1 MTITEPLTMLTDY
14 AIALQSSGF
23 GILLFRLGRRRQ
35 QMAIQLWAIAF
46 GSVAIAALLGG
57 SCHGFALLI
66 EFSTLLLLWKL
77 MLFALSLAGNFML
90 FAAIKSR
97 LPRRWQAW
105 AGGLVGVKL
114 LAYLSWIVLNPSP
127 EDAFV
132 YGVVDYLSAMLLVL
146 LLELRVALPARSRSC
161 GSGWII
167 AGILIS
173 GVAIAVQTSG
183 LVLFRYLSS
192 NDLYHLVQM
201 IALYGFYRGAK
212 LLKDR

>member
-23 GILLFRLGRRRQ
+23 GILLFKLGRRRQ

-46 GSVAIAALLGG
+46 GSVAIAAILGG
-57 SCHGFALLI
+57 SCHGFARLI
-66 EFSTLLLLWKL
+66 EFPTLLLLWKI
-77 MLFALSLAGNFML
+77 MLFALSLAGSFML

-97 LPRRWQAW
+97 LSRRWQTW

-114 LAYLSWIVLNPSP
+114 LAYLGWIVLNPSP
-127 EDAFV
+127 AEAFV
-132 YGVVDYLSAMLLVL
+132 YGVVDYLSDMLLVL
-146 LLELRVALPARSRSC
+146 LLELRVALLPRSR

-173 GVAIAVQTSG
+173 GVAIALQTSG
-183 LVLFRYLSS
+183 LVLFRYVSS

-212 LLKDR
+212 LLNDR